1 MPSIASASVAAAS
14 ATTPTSASHL
24 AGLDSS
30 TAVPS
35 TPTETM
41 LSSVLEAKETANGLT
56 PANKGHFNASLDLAL
71 HLLEQQKGQN
81 QFYNNVN
88 GRSDSATPV
97 NWARS
102 DIPESHTTAADASTL
117 ETVPTGVAIA
127 DKLCMADDLILDS
140 SYQGYPDSPRT
151 CVSRASTDAAIDV
164 ASRTNVVEPRLAAEK
179 HVSVECK
186 VRARI
191 PYPGG
196 HFYLHLYHTDE
207 DDKEHLAIVFGDDI
221 RSATLEKS
229 AGLEETD
236 MDRKIRGASTGA
248 LRRMVDQDIARRR
261 IEPQLNIKPADIVE
275 SNELGFDADPSDRFV
290 AGRVPVIDAPLV
302 RIHSECFTGETVSSV
317 RCDCGYQ
324 LAEAMRVIQQEGRG
338 VIVYLRQEGRG
349 IGLLEK
355 LKAYNLQ
362 DMGHD
367 TVDANLLLNHPADA
381 RTYGSAR
388 SILADLGISRLRLLT
403 NNTDKIRQ
411 LCGRGSHLD
420 VVCHVPM
427 YPRWWATSQD
437 DDDDDS
443 IAQLAFV
450 RHLAPKKEVMEEAD
464 KYLKTKAQ
472 RMGHMLTMSPS
483 NPSIPSILN
492 CGM

>member
-41 LSSVLEAKETANGLT
+41 LPSVLEAKETANGLAA
-56 PANKGHFNASLDLAL
+56 ANKGHFNASLDLAL

-102 DIPESHTTAADASTL
+102 DIPEPHTTAADASIL
-117 ETVPTGVAIA
+117 KTVPTGVNIA

-151 CVSRASTDAAIDV
+151 CVSRASTEAAIDV

-261 IEPQLNIKPADIVE
+261 IEPQLNIKPTDIVE

-437 DDDDDS
+437 DDDDS